1 MTGAESVLILMDYQ
15 DGILETYPSTEGL
28 ERTKHVLA
36 AARQSGLPVIFVVV
50 GFRPGHPE
58 ISPNHPNFSRLKG
71 TARLVNPNVV
81 AELQPMESEPVVVK
95 HRVSAFI
102 DTDLSAILR
111 GYQAKHLIL
120 AGVTTSGC
128 VLSTTRIAA
137 DLDFRLTILRDCSWD
152 GDPEVHEF
160 LMSRILSRQAEIIS
174 SDAFIAS
181 LDAVTAT

>member
-1 MTGAESVLILMDYQ
+1 VTDHESVLILMDYQ
-15 DGILETYPSTEGL
+15 DGILEFYPSPDGL
-28 ERTKHVLA
+28 ERTRQVLA
-36 AARQSGLPVIFVVV
+36 AARGAGLPVVFVVV

-71 TARLVNPNVV
+71 TSRLVNPSVV
-81 AELQPMESEPVVVK
+81 AELAPAESEPVVVK
-95 HRVSAFI
+95 HRVSAFV

-137 DLDFRLTILRDCSWD
+137 DLDYRLTILRDCCWD
-152 GDPEVHEF
+152 AEQDVHAF
-160 LMSRILSRQAEIIS
+160 LMDRILSRQATITT
-174 SDAFIAS
+174 SDAFIAA
-181 LDAVTAT
+181 LYTEDQ